1 MNLKADY
8 LHKVSADII
17 KNYGVICMEDLQVSN
32 VLKNHKLA
40 KVISEASCSQFRT
53 MLAYKA
59 KCYAKEVVA
68 VSKTFA
74 SSQT

>member
-40 KVISEASCSQFRT
+40 KHHVHN
-53 MLAYKA
+53 LAYKA